1 MISLQEVSGRWD
13 LIREAGRIT
22 EMVLSQFGEEAGP
35 FFYYTPE
42 CQKDIIVRKKEVYD
56 GAVPSGNAIMA
67 WNLHRLGILLN
78 QPAWRQ
84 RSTDMLEA
92 IQQTAVRYPNSFGV
106 WVNFLLELVQGT
118 REIVA
123 LGPAAGEGVRE
134 LLQNY
139 LPHRVL
145 QFGPRASEG
154 FPLTEGKE
162 PIGPVTY
169 FLCRDYACQK
179 PVKTVPELMQLID

>member
-1 MISLQEVSGRWD
+1 
-13 LIREAGRIT
+13 
-22 EMVLSQFGEEAGP
+22 
-35 FFYYTPE
+35 
-42 CQKDIIVRKKEVYD
+42 
-56 GAVPSGNAIMA
+56 VPSGNAIMA

-78 QPAWRQ
+78 RPDWKL
-84 RSTDMLEA
+84 RSEGMLEA

-106 WVNFLLELVQGT
+106 WVNLLLELVQGT

-123 LGPAAGEGVRE
+123 LGPDAAEGVRE

-145 QFGPRASEG
+145 QFGSGPQAG

-162 PIGPVTY
+162 PIAPVTY
-169 FLCRDYACQK
+169 FLCRDYACLK
-179 PVKTVPELMQLID
+179 PVKTVSDLMQLID